1 MKICSEVSFK
11 NGSLHEKDMN
21 SDIKV
26 QGLEKENLIER
37 VEEITVTAG
46 VA

>member
-1 MKICSEVSFK
+1 M
-11 NGSLHEKDMN
+11 DMAIE
-21 SDIKV
+21 IKV
-26 QGLEKENLIER
+26 QELEKYKLIER